1 MVQRLTAL
9 VALPKDLGSVPSTH
23 MIDGLQP
30 AAIPV
35 SGESSAYFGFYVTG
49 TNPVRNIHEGK
60 RPIRMKQKK

>member
-1 MVQRLTAL
+1 
-9 VALPKDLGSVPSTH
+9 

-60 RPIRMKQKK
+60 RPIRMKQKKWTSVII